1 MQANTQTTSTVKSK
15 KLLLTLALTIL
26 ISASLL
32 IGLFLQKNI
41 EKNKQITTEY
51 EQKISQEISKIE
63 KINAE
68 KEALETEVQYYK
80 NEHNWYKCSDEV
92 VKYTNLAI
100 HDLNF
105 EIDTSNANFVKL
117 DCEIDFAKSQN
128 SNTNYAEYVLNC
140 SPISACKRDVEQFQ
154 EYQEC
159 ESDFSTK
166 LSDLKLVSPYTIKVT
181 KTYEEDLSQDFFL
194 TKNIT
199 EDEFIAHN
207 FTFYSDK
214 PTENQGGAYTDNL
227 AHTKVDITLSTYEE
241 VEEKEIIEFAKE
253 VMKNVNFIYEEA
265 NQNRCNFDD
274 GEEIF

>member
-1 MQANTQTTSTVKSK
+1 MQANNLVTPTAKSK
-15 KLLLTLALTIL
+15 KLLLTLALIIL

-32 IGLFLQKNI
+32 TGFFLQKNI
-41 EKNKQITTEY
+41 ENNQKITTEY
-51 EQKISQEISKIE
+51 EQKISQEISNIE
-63 KINAE
+63 KIKTE
-68 KEALETEVQYYK
+68 KETVQTELNYYK

-92 VKYTNLAI
+92 VKYTSLAI

-140 SPISACKRDVEQFQ
+140 SPNSACRYFETN
-154 EYQEC
+154 YNEC
-159 ESDFSTK
+159 QSDFSKK

-181 KTYEEDLSQDFFL
+181 KTYEEDLSQKIFL

-199 EDEFIAHN
+199 EDEFFAHN

-214 PTENQGGAYTDNL
+214 PTENQGGAYTENL
-227 AHTKVDITLSTYEE
+227 AHTKVDLTLSTYEE
-241 VEEKEIIEFAKE
+241 VEEKEITEFAKE
-253 VMKNVNFIYEEA
+253 VINNVNFIYDKK
-265 NQNRCNFDD
+265 NMDQCNFED
-274 GEEIF
+274 GEEMI